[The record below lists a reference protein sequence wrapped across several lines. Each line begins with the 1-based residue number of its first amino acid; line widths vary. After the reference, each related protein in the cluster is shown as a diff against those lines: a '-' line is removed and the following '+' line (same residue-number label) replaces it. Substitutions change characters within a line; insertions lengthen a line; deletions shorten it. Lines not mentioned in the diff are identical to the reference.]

1 MGEITIANGVAIGA
15 NSVVNKSIHEQNIT
29 VAWGSSQKGEQQR
42 IQGVNYRR
50 CRFGQKCEEVT

>member
-29 VAWGSSQKGEQQR
+29 VAGVPAKKVSNKGSKGLIIEGADLAKNLR
-42 IQGVNYRR
+42 
-50 CRFGQKCEEVT
+50 K